1 MDTQAKRGA
10 MEHPKLRNLEFFPVR
25 EGETQSMGLRDP
37 QGISDGI
44 LFLPPNIFY
53 LVQFLDGAHTRN
65 QIAGEY
71 LKRFGELLMPNW
83 VDKFLADLDE
93 KLFLEG
99 ERFEAARKRMVDVYR
114 AEPVRPA
121 VFAGKSYEA
130 DPGKLKAQL
139 NGFFSSEEGP
149 GSALSENAGKALKA
163 IVAPHVEFSQ
173 AGPIYA
179 WAYKEV
185 REAKTPD
192 VFVVL
197 GAARGIIESLFAC
210 TDKDFETPLGL
221 VKTDREF
228 LRLFRE
234 QGGESFFEEE
244 FAHRKDH
251 AIEFQAVFLQHLFGG
266 TKPFTIV
273 PVLCSFSHL
282 HFSHPD
288 LATQGERIGQFIE
301 AFRKTLAAFGKEVC
315 FVVSGDLAHI
325 GMRYGDIKPPTDFSF
340 HKTMQADL
348 AMLKH
353 AEEGKPDELLQ
364 FIQKEGDERRIGILP
379 PLYTMLKLLGNPDG
393 TTPKGTVLRY
403 DRATVDQYNSTVT
416 YAAMAFYSEAST
428 AP

>member
-1 MDTQAKRGA
+1 
-10 MEHPKLRNLEFFPVR
+10 MEYPKLRNLEFFPVR
-25 EGETQSMGLRDP
+25 EGETQSVGLRDP
-37 QGISDGI
+37 EGISEGI

-53 LVQFLDGAHTRN
+53 LVQFLDGKHTRN

-71 LKRFGELLMPNW
+71 LKRFGEILMPQW
-83 VDKFLADLDE
+83 VDKFIADLDE

-99 ERFEAARKRMVDVYR
+99 ERFEAAKQALLESFR
-114 AEPVRPA
+114 AQPTRPA
-121 VFAGKSYEA
+121 AFAGKSYEA
-130 DPGKLKAQL
+130 DPEKLKQQL
-139 NGFFSSEEGP
+139 DGFFRSKEGP
-149 GSALSENAGKALKA
+149 VSAPSENAGKALKA
-163 IVAPHVEFSQ
+163 IVSPHVEINT
-173 AGPIYA
+173 AGPICA

-197 GAARGIIESLFAC
+197 GVARGVIETLFAC

-221 VKTDREF
+221 VRTDREF

-234 QGGESFFEEE
+234 HGGGVFFQEEL
-244 FAHRKDH
+244 AHRKDH
-251 AIEFQAVFLQHLFGG
+251 AIEFQAVFLQHILGH

-282 HFSHPD
+282 HFSHSD
-288 LATQGERIGQFIE
+288 LLAQGQRIGQFIE
-301 AFRKTLAAFGKEVC
+301 AFRKALAAFGKEVC

-325 GMRYGDIKPPTDFSF
+325 GMRYGDLKPPTDFSF

-353 AEEGKPDELLQ
+353 AENGDPEALLQ
-364 FIQKEGDERRIGILP
+364 FIQKEDDARRIGLLP
-379 PLYTMLKLLGNPDG
+379 PLFTMLKLVGN
-393 TTPKGTVLRY
+393 TKGSVLRY

-416 YAAMAFYSEAST
+416 YAAMAFY
-428 AP
+428 

>member
-1 MDTQAKRGA
+1 MGTTTQFGS
-10 MEHPKLRNLEFFPVR
+10 MEYPKLRNLEFFPVR
-25 EGETQSMGLRDP
+25 EGETQSVGLRDP

-65 QIAGEY
+65 QLAGEY

-99 ERFEAARKRMVDVYR
+99 ERFEAAKKAFVETYR

-121 VFAGKSYEA
+121 MFAGKSYEA
-130 DPGKLKAQL
+130 DPEKLKQQL
-139 NGFFSSEEGP
+139 DGFFRSKEGP
-149 GSALSENAGKALKA
+149 GGKPSENAGKVLKG
-163 IVAPHVEFSQ
+163 IVAPHVEIGQ

-185 REAKTPD
+185 REARTPD
-192 VFVVL
+192 VFVIL
-197 GAARGIIESLFAC
+197 GAARGIMESLFAC
-210 TDKDFETPLGL
+210 TGKDFDTPLGT
-221 VKTDREF
+221 VKTDKEF
-228 LRLFRE
+228 LRLFSE
-234 QGGESFFEEE
+234 HGGKPFFEEE

-251 AIEFQAVFLQHLFGG
+251 AIEFQAVFLQHVLGG
-266 TKPFTIV
+266 AKPFTIV

-288 LATQGERIGQFIE
+288 LVTQGEHIGQFVE
-301 AFRKTLAAFGKEVC
+301 AFRKTLAAYGKEVC
-315 FVVSGDLAHI
+315 FIVSGDLAHI

-353 AEEGKPDELLQ
+353 VEEGQADEFVR
-364 FIQKEGDERRIGILP
+364 FIQKEDDARRIGILP
-379 PLYTMLKLLGNPDG
+379 PLYTMLKLLDN
-393 TTPKGTVLRY
+393 PKGTVLRY

-416 YAAMAFYSEAST
+416 YAAMAFY
-428 AP
+428 

>member
-1 MDTQAKRGA
+1 MMDATVKLGA
-10 MEHPKLRNLEFFPVR
+10 MEYPKLRNLEFFPVR
-25 EGETQSMGLRDP
+25 EGETQSVGLRDP

-99 ERFEAARKRMVDVYR
+99 ERFEAAKKTLVEAYR
-114 AEPVRPA
+114 AEPLRPA

-139 NGFFSSEEGP
+139 DGFFLPKEGP
-149 GSALSENAGKALKA
+149 GSAPSENAGKALKA

-185 REAKTPD
+185 REAETPD
-192 VFVVL
+192 VFVIL
-197 GAARGIIESLFAC
+197 GAARGIVESLFAC

-221 VKTDREF
+221 VRTDKEL

-234 QGGESFFEEE
+234 QGGEPFFEEE

-266 TKPFTIV
+266 RKPFTIV

-288 LATQGERIGQFIE
+288 LVRQGERIGLFIE
-301 AFRKTLAAFGKEVC
+301 SFRKALAASGREVC

-325 GMRYGDIKPPTDFSF
+325 GMRYGDVKPPTDFSF

-353 AEEGKPDELLQ
+353 AEEGKPDELLR
-364 FIQKEGDERRIGILP
+364 FIQQEDDARRIGILP
-379 PLYTMLKLLGNPDG
+379 PLYTMLKLLDNPTG
-393 TTPKGTVLRY
+393 SAPKGTVLRY

-416 YAAMAFYSEAST
+416 YAAMAFY
-428 AP
+428 

>member
-1 MDTQAKRGA
+1 
-10 MEHPKLRNLEFFPVR
+10 MEYPKLRNLEFFPVR
-25 EGETQSMGLRDP
+25 EGETQSVGLRDP
-37 QGISDGI
+37 EGISEGI

-53 LVQFLDGAHTRN
+53 LVQFLDGTHTRN

-71 LKRFGELLMPNW
+71 LKRFGEILMPQW
-83 VDKFLADLDE
+83 VDKFIADLDE

-99 ERFEAARKRMVDVYR
+99 ERFEAAKQALLESFR
-114 AEPVRPA
+114 AQPTRPA
-121 VFAGKSYEA
+121 AFGGKSYEA
-130 DPGKLKAQL
+130 DPEKLKQQL
-139 NGFFSSEEGP
+139 DGFFRSKEGP
-149 GSALSENAGKALKA
+149 GSAPSGNAGQALKA
-163 IVAPHVEFSQ
+163 IVAPQVEINT

-197 GAARGIIESLFAC
+197 GVARGVIETLFAC

-221 VKTDREF
+221 VRTDREF

-234 QGGESFFEEE
+234 HGGGVFFQEEL
-244 FAHRKDH
+244 AHRKDH
-251 AIEFQAVFLQHLFGG
+251 AIEFQAVFLQHILGH

-282 HFSHPD
+282 HFSHAD
-288 LATQGERIGQFIE
+288 LLAQGQRIGQFIE
-301 AFRKTLAAFGKEVC
+301 AFRKALAGFGKEVC

-325 GMRYGDIKPPTDFSF
+325 GMRYGDLKPPTDFSF

-353 AEEGKPDELLQ
+353 AENGDPEAFLQ
-364 FIQKEGDERRIGILP
+364 FIQKGACCATTAP
-379 PLYTMLKLLGNPDG
+379 PWTS
-393 TTPKGTVLRY
+393 TTPPSPTPPWHFIDRTCGRRVLPSSNPVWNPPTR
-403 DRATVDQYNSTVT
+403 N
-416 YAAMAFYSEAST
+416 
-428 AP
+428 